1 MLNLIVND
9 KQDYLW
15 AGVGTVAGWGI
26 TSFGDPSSCGTSFLE
41 TPEHF
46 PNILQ
51 ETTMSMCFED
61 EAAAYPLSDNQ
72 LCAVDTLSYPY
83 EVCISACNKTNFW
96 FQGSCLLVS
105 WAWEILER
113 PFITVVIPF
122 SLQLIFQVDDGGP
135 ISLKSVDQHV
145 QVGDVSFIASKNCVK
160 QNLQLLTVSMK
171 TINPWARLAVER
183 DKPVA
188 WDFEINLGSGTGT
201 FLYSADTV
209 HPFP

>member
-1 MLNLIVND
+1 MINLIVND

-113 PFITVVIPF
+113 PFITVFIPF
-122 SLQLIFQVDDGGP
+122 SLQTD
-135 ISLKSVDQHV
+135 ISGWRRWSNFPKERWSARPGRGCQLH
-145 QVGDVSFIASKNCVK
+145 SFKELC
-160 QNLQLLTVSMK
+160 
-171 TINPWARLAVER
+171 
-183 DKPVA
+183 
-188 WDFEINLGSGTGT
+188 
-201 FLYSADTV
+201 
-209 HPFP
+209 

>member
-1 MLNLIVND
+1 
-9 KQDYLW
+9 
-15 AGVGTVAGWGI
+15 
-26 TSFGDPSSCGTSFLE
+26 
-41 TPEHF
+41 
-46 PNILQ
+46 
-51 ETTMSMCFED
+51 MSMCFED

-201 FLYSADTV
+201 FLFSADTV